1 MIADGLTLDQVQ
13 LFLTVADTGSFSAAA
28 RATGRAQ
35 SAVTYAIQRLEDQ
48 VGAPLFDRS
57 DYRPSLTV
65 TGRALLPRAR
75 RIAEEVGSFRLQA
88 RAMAGG
94 LEPELPLVVD
104 AMFPMDRLIC
114 ALAEFQREFP
124 SVQTRIYAASL
135 GATAQHV
142 LDRRCVLGLALGFGD
157 DNELFGRAPVTRIR
171 LLPVAA
177 PEHPLAKLG
186 RPLSPEDLRDHVQ
199 LVLTDS
205 SALTSGKDHGV
216 YAVQTWRL
224 SDLSVKH
231 TLLLAGLGWGSM
243 PEHMVAAD
251 LEAGR
256 LVRLQAREWD
266 NERGVVDIAA
276 KVIWRLDAPLGPAA
290 LWMRDRIVSGDQA
303 E

>member
-1 MIADGLTLDQVQ
+1 M
-13 LFLTVADTGSFSAAA
+13 
-28 RATGRAQ
+28 
-35 SAVTYAIQRLEDQ
+35 
-48 VGAPLFDRS
+48 
-57 DYRPSLTV
+57 
-65 TGRALLPRAR
+65 
-75 RIAEEVGSFRLQA
+75 
-88 RAMAGG
+88 
-94 LEPELPLVVD
+94 
-104 AMFPMDRLIC
+104 
-114 ALAEFQREFP
+114 
-124 SVQTRIYAASL
+124 
-135 GATAQHV
+135 
-142 LDRRCVLGLALGFGD
+142 
-157 DNELFGRAPVTRIR
+157 NW
-171 LLPVAA
+171 
-177 PEHPLAKLG
+177 LAKLG